1 MWNTNF
7 DLNERSMRMNVE
19 EARRQAEIRRLQL
32 ETGDIHL
39 RRLLDRGWWGLSQL
53 GRLLTSLGQR
63 LEQAGS
69 RSDTDPIYSG

>member
-39 RRLLDRGWWGLSQL
+39 RRLLDRGW
-53 GRLLTSLGQR
+53 
-63 LEQAGS
+63 
-69 RSDTDPIYSG
+69 